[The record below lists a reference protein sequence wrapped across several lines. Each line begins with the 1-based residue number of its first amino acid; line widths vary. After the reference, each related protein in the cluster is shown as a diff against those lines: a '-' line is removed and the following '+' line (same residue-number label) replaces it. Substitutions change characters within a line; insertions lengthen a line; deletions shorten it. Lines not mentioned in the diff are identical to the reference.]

1 MDKINEKHKTPARLI
16 KMKGCFDKSE
26 ITIGTVNTNW
36 EKLIHTSMNKN
47 SLHICTR
54 IRPK

>member
-1 MDKINEKHKTPARLI
+1 VDKTNEKHKTPARLI